1 MIELTD
7 ADRAEIRRI
16 APNRNDVYARALYRA
31 GLAAGIERA
40 QQPFSD
46 PLTLALAF
54 HKIYELLAPDFGYKT
69 QIATREFDPDSPNGR
84 LMQAVC
90 REIIDMRAAAIRA
103 LLNASAPAS

>member
-1 MIELTD
+1 MIELTRD
-7 ADRAEIRRI
+7 DLVAIRS
-16 APNRNDVYARALYRA
+16 ALGERYPIDERDQAIYRA

-46 PLTLALAF
+46 PLALALAF

-90 REIIDMRAAAIRA
+90 REIIDMRAAVIRA
-103 LLNASAPAS
+103 LLK